1 MKYQEGIKARNFKCS
16 THLLSVGML
25 CLQRA
30 VDNGGQ
36 SSNISTCGG
45 NVKTRETKLEPQ
57 TNKTPPTFNKDDGH
71 RLM

>member
-1 MKYQEGIKARNFKCS
+1 
-16 THLLSVGML
+16 ML

-45 NVKTRETKLEPQ
+45 NVKTRETKLEPR
-57 TNKTPPTFNKDDGH
+57 TNKTPPLHLITLRMMVVNFGMVGLAKH
-71 RLM
+71 RRTICSNSYRQQ